1 MNALREKKLKGV
13 ALQIKVPANKPFFT
27 EKTRGIISSEI
38 SKILAGGHLTQ
49 GPWVK
54 KFEETFAQYIGTDYA
69 IATNS
74 GTSALEILLRYFNVE
89 DREIIVPTN
98 TFLSTAN
105 AVIFAGGKPALADIS
120 SETLCLD
127 PDEIHRRLTAKTK
140 GVIVVH
146 VAGLIGSQIQ
156 TIRELCKDNNLF
168 LIEDAAHAPG
178 AHINSEKA
186 GTLTHGA
193 AFSFYPTKPMTTGEG
208 GMITTNDPDC
218 DQFAR
223 SIRSHGA
230 SIGEESIGNKNQ
242 LVRLGYNWRMS
253 ELQAVVGYYQLQNL
267 EEAISSRNHIA
278 DLYLRKLQGIPG
290 ITLFEVP
297 DNIRHSYYKFPVLFD
312 IKFSREEI
320 VSQFRNEFG
329 IQVGSIYW
337 PPCHLQPFYKEH
349 FGYRVGEYPVAEDI
363 LYRTIAL
370 PIFPDMTEQDVLI
383 VSDAVTKIVEKN
395 TKNIFVK
402 S

>member
-1 MNALREKKLKGV
+1 LRKKKLKGA
-13 ALQIKVPANKPFFT
+13 ALHIKVPANKPFFT
-27 EKTRGIISSEI
+27 EKTREIISIEI
-38 SKILAGGHLTQ
+38 IKILESGYLTQ

-54 KFEETFAQYIGTDYA
+54 KFEEAFREYTGTDYA

-74 GTSALEILLRYFNVE
+74 GTSALEILLRNFNVK
-89 DREIIVPTN
+89 DREVIVPTN

-120 SETLCLD
+120 ANTLCLD
-127 PDEIHRRLTAKTK
+127 PGEIQRRLTTKTK

-146 VAGLIGSQIQ
+146 IAGFISPQIQ

-178 AHINSEKA
+178 AVINSKKA

-193 AFSFYPTKPMTTGEG
+193 AFSFFPTKPMTSGEG
-208 GMITTNDPDC
+208 GMITTNNPEC
-218 DQFAR
+218 YQFAQ
-223 SIRSHGA
+223 SIRSHGV

-267 EEAISSRNHIA
+267 EEAISRRNHIA
-278 DLYLRKLQGIPG
+278 DLYVRELQRIPG

-297 DNIRHSYYKFPVLFD
+297 DNIRHSYYKFPILFD
-312 IKFSREEI
+312 KEFSREEI
-320 VSQFRNEFG
+320 VSQFRDEFG
-329 IQVGSIYW
+329 VQVGSIYW
-337 PPCHLQPFYKEH
+337 PPCHLQPFYKEL
-349 FGYRVGEYPVAEDI
+349 FGHKMGDFPVAEDI
-363 LYRTIAL
+363 LYRTVAL

-383 VSDAVTKIVEKN
+383 VRDAITKIVEKN
-395 TKNIFVK
+395 TKNLIVK
-402 S
+402 T